1 MIMSISGIYS
11 LSENVVNSTENS
23 LSTGYVDIEII
34 EESTNKVYMP
44 GDNVDLKTEVKNT
57 GVDAYIRVNIDYR
70 INNSSYNVD
79 SNFNIDNSLW
89 TKVGNYYYYNSIV
102 NKDEVISVFDNFL
115 IPTSVGNEAENKNV
129 VVKLV
134 AEAIQSKNFT
144 QDYSSTNPWNNVVIT
159 ERVERSYSS
168 SQDGS
173 SVIVYENGADNYLTI
188 RNGFFDTLGNLLPGD
203 SLSEDIDIDNK
214 SDDEIGLYF
223 ATKFDGLTDE
233 ERLLL
238 QSIKLNIKDKD
249 NNILYDGV
257 LLSEKKLLKSYGIG
271 QKDKLKVT
279 VTLPNNLD
287 NRFSTL
293 VTKLIWSFTC
303 DKFENGVPVNP
314 NTGENQLNMSIKV
327 FIFSSIALI
336 VVLILGKL
344 DSLNR
349 EKKEGRYKK

>member
-11 LSENVVNSTENS
+11 LTENVVNSTENS

-34 EESTNKVYMP
+34 DESIDKVYMP
-44 GDNVDLKTEVKNT
+44 GDYVDFKADIKNT
-57 GVDAYIRVNIDYR
+57 GVESYIRVSIDYK
-70 INNSSYNVD
+70 INNSSYSD

-89 TKVGNYYYYNSIV
+89 TKVGNYYYFNSIV

-115 IPTSVGNEAENKNV
+115 IPTSVGKEANNKNV
-129 VVKLV
+129 VVKVV

-168 SQDGS
+168 SEDGS

-293 VTKLIWSFTC
+293 VTKLIWNFTC

-336 VVLILGKL
+336 VVLILAKI

-349 EKKEGRYKK
+349 EKREGRYKK

>member
-11 LSENVVNSTENS
+11 LTENVVNSTENS

-34 EESTNKVYMP
+34 DEATNKIYMP
-44 GDNVDLKTEVKNT
+44 GDIVDLKSKVKNT
-57 GVDAYIRVNIDYR
+57 GVEAYIRVNVDYK
-70 INNSSYNVD
+70 INNSSYSVD
-79 SNFNIDNSLW
+79 DNFNIDSSLW
-89 TKVGNYYYYNSIV
+89 TKVGDYYYFNSIV
-102 NKDEVISVFDNFL
+102 NKDEIISVFDNFL

-134 AEAIQSKNFT
+134 VEAIQSKNFT
-144 QDYSSTNPWNNVVIT
+144 QDYSSSNPWNNVEIT
-159 ERVERSYSS
+159 RRVERSYSS
-168 SQDGS
+168 SEDGS

-214 SDDEIGLYF
+214 SGREIGFYF

-238 QSIKLNIKDKD
+238 QSIKLNIKDRD
-249 NNILYDGV
+249 NNILYDGI
-257 LLSEKKLLKSYGIG
+257 LLSDKKLLKSYGIG

-279 VTLPNNLD
+279 VTLPDNLD

-314 NTGENQLNMSIKV
+314 NTGEYRLDMSIKV
-327 FIFSSIALI
+327 FVFSSIALI
-336 VVLILGKL
+336 IVLILAKI
-344 DSLNR
+344 DSLDR
-349 EKKEGRYKK
+349 EKKKEGI